1 MTPPSAIAKGGS
13 SLIALRRTSLTS
25 ERRSRFRCNWRNL
38 ADFNLARAAATTGKR
53 PIDARSAINSRGL
66 AVPTVILLSKRSK
79 SNTPSNDERVS
90 SHSTSE
96 LTSSPTA
103 SKRDEISAGEIDG
116 RTNQLHNKRA
126 HMPVRL
132 LL

>member
-13 SLIALRRTSLTS
+13 SLIALLRTSLRS

-66 AVPTVILLSKRSK
+66 AVPTVILLSKRSR

-90 SHSTSE
+90 SNSTSE

-103 SKRDEISAGEIDG
+103 YKRHEITAGAIDG
-116 RTNQLHNKRA
+116 RTNQLRNKRE
-126 HMPVRL
+126 PLPDRV
-132 LL
+132 